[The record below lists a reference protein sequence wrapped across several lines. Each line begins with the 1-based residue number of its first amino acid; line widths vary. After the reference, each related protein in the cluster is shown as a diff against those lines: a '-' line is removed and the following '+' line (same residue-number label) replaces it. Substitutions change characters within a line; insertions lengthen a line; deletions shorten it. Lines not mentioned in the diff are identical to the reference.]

1 MATHTLDLSQI
12 SRVYLLGIGGIGMSA
27 LARYFLHQ
35 GLRVAG
41 YDLTQ
46 TPLTEQ
52 LSREGVSVHYTDG
65 EKFVPREFCSLDPHT
80 LVIYTPALPS
90 DSKEICFFERL
101 GYRLYKRAEVLG
113 VLAQDRRVFAIAGA
127 HGKTTTTTL
136 LMYLLS
142 QSEGCDAFMGGV
154 SLNLGSNLY
163 LGDKGKRN
171 LVVEADEYDRSF
183 LHLFPYVTIV
193 TSMAADHLD
202 VYGSFDSLVQTFRQF
217 AKQNTQKKLIVQQA
231 AQRYFLD
238 QGLEITTYGYSEE
251 CDYWATNIEGQG
263 SETRF
268 CFHNHR
274 GDAMEV
280 VLGIPG
286 SYNVENAMAA
296 LVACEQVGIDVKGI
310 IPTLRNFKGVQR
322 RYEIC
327 YQSEKMVYID
337 DYAHHPD
344 ELRSII
350 TATRK
355 RYPNR
360 RLTGIFQPHLYTRT
374 RDFANDFAFAL
385 SDLHTLLLLPIY
397 SARETPIDGVSS
409 EMLLQLI
416 PSHVEKMLVAPEQL
430 YDVLEVLPIEI
441 LLTLGAGNIGAMPP
455 RIVEVL
461 QKKEGKV

>member
-1 MATHTLDLSQI
+1 MHTYTDLSQI
-12 SRVYLLGIGGIGMSA
+12 TRVYLLGIGGIGMSA
-27 LARYFLHQ
+27 LARYFLHA

-41 YDLTQ
+41 YDLVQ
-46 TPLTEQ
+46 TPLTEA
-52 LSREGVSVHYTDG
+52 LEAEGVSVHYTDAV
-65 EKFVPREFCSLDPHT
+65 EFIPREFRTLDPHT
-80 LVIYTPALPS
+80 LVVYTPALPN
-90 DSKEICFFERL
+90 DAKEICFFEGL
-101 GYRLYKRAEVLG
+101 GYRLHKRAEVLG
-113 VLAQDRRVFAIAGA
+113 ILSQNHRVFAVSGA

-142 QSEGCDAFMGGV
+142 KSQGCDSFMGGI
-154 SLNLGSNLY
+154 SLNIGSNLY
-163 LGDKGKRN
+163 LGDKGQRN

-202 VYGSFDSLVQTFRQF
+202 VYGSFDNLVQTFRQF
-217 AKQNTQKKLIVQQA
+217 AKQNIQKKLIVQQA
-231 AQRYFLD
+231 AQSYFLD

-251 CDYWATNIEGQG
+251 CDYWATDIEGQG
-263 SETRF
+263 SVTRF
-268 CFHNHR
+268 CFHSHHGHNL
-274 GDAMEV
+274 EV

-286 SYNVENAMAA
+286 NYNVENAMAA
-296 LVACEQVGIDVKGI
+296 LVACIQVGIDVRTI
-310 IPTLRNFKGVQR
+310 IPTLRDFKGVQR

-327 YQSEKMVYID
+327 YESDKMVYID

-374 RDFANDFAFAL
+374 RDFANDFAFSL
-385 SDLHTLLLLPIY
+385 SGLHTLLLLPIY
-397 SARETPIDGVSS
+397 SARETPIEGISS
-409 EMLLQLI
+409 ETLLRLI
-416 PSHVEKMLVAPEQL
+416 PSHVEKMLVSPEQL

-441 LLTLGAGNIGAMPP
+441 LLTLGAGNIGAMAP
-455 RIVEVL
+455 RIAAL
-461 QKKEGKV
+461 LRKKEEKA